1 MVETNELTQTRRPSG
16 LQLGFMVFVLLAVL
30 TATEFLFALFL
41 NFWPLLALMAF
52 LKAGLVL
59 YFYMHISRL
68 FQADK
73 DENRESYSYKLT
85 TNRLGLWFFMLSDA
99 FIFGGLLVSRF
110 NLLALTRPELNQ
122 FLGVTVTSILLIS
135 SFFANRAEVSMEL
148 GNRKQAILSVAVSI
162 FLGVVFLAGVLG
174 IEWRIAPFG
183 PADGAQGAIFYS
195 MTGFHAFHVLTGVIF
210 LSIVL
215 RNLIRNR
222 YSQEKHWAVEAA
234 VVYWHFID
242 AVWIFF
248 YPALYLIGRII
259 S

>member
-1 MVETNELTQTRRPSG
+1 MVETNELAQTRRPSG
-16 LQLGFMVFVLLAVL
+16 LQLGFMVFVVLAVL
-30 TATEFLFALFL
+30 TAAEFLFALFL
-41 NFWPLLALMAF
+41 NVWPLLALMAF

-59 YFYMHISRL
+59 YFYMHIARL

-73 DENRESYSYKLT
+73 DENRQSFSYKLT

-110 NLLALTRPELNQ
+110 NLLALTRPDLNQ
-122 FLGVTVTSILLIS
+122 FMGVTITTVLLIS
-135 SFFANRAEVSMEL
+135 SFFANRAEVLMEM
-148 GNRKQAILSVAVSI
+148 GKRRQAILSLSVTI
-162 FLGVVFLAGVLG
+162 ILGVAFLAALLG

-183 PADGAQGAIFYS
+183 PGDGVQGAVFYS

-215 RNLIRNR
+215 RNLARNR
-222 YSQEKHWAVEAA
+222 YSQEKHWGVEAA

-248 YPALYLIGRII
+248 YPALYLIGTL
-259 S
+259 SH